1 MNQNV
6 SSAAGGNGSYTFDGM
21 YSNQTGSAT
30 SNGPNAIADLLMGLP
45 GSSSTA
51 ASVTI
56 NAVGLLMNEKY
67 HALYAQDDIRVNG
80 RLTLNAGV
88 RYEFELGQKESTNRY
103 NVGFDPN
110 ATYAFPSA
118 AAPTAKGGLAFAGT
132 EGYPVHCCNQSHT
145 KFAPRFGA
153 AFVLRKGTVIRGG
166 AGVYF
171 AGIAVTPYATGFSQT
186 TAFVNASTNAPLSTS
201 SVGTNAW
208 LSNPFPSGLLQP
220 SGNLLGALSG
230 AGGTV
235 TAQSF
240 GRRFPLVD
248 QYSMDIEQQLP
259 WGIALKVGYVGAH
272 ARNWGQNV
280 GLDQVP
286 DSVMAN
292 YAPGGANYGSSL
304 STKVANPYYAPKI
317 GGYPVDRRYLQCNG
331 PAGTAPCS
339 VSSVQRGHGNPK

>member
-1 MNQNV
+1 MRFRAQRRRQRRAALRLQAPKDTRFIAATKVIPNSRRV
-6 SSAAGGNGSYTFDGM
+6 SE
-21 YSNQTGSAT
+21 Q
-30 SNGPNAIADLLMGLP
+30 
-45 GSSSTA
+45 
-51 ASVTI
+51 
-56 NAVGLLMNEKY
+56 
-67 HALYAQDDIRVNG
+67 
-80 RLTLNAGV
+80 RLC
-88 RYEFELGQKESTNRY
+88 F
-103 NVGFDPN
+103 
-110 ATYAFPSA
+110 
-118 AAPTAKGGLAFAGT
+118 
-132 EGYPVHCCNQSHT
+132 
-145 KFAPRFGA
+145 
-153 AFVLRKGTVIRGG
+153 RKGTVIRGG

-317 GGYPVDRRYLQCNG
+317 GAVVGVVSNATVQQAQLLAPYPQFSGVTVIQSNGSSRYNSLDIKVQKQMSRGLSILATYTWSSNWDDLYGTTSTSNSSTNG
-331 PAGTAPCS
+331 MQDNYNLAGEWARSINEIPNRFTAA
-339 VSSVQRGHGNPK
+339 VSYVLPI